1 MDHCIV
7 QAFELAWGRG
17 VALPV
22 VNEVVNRRCRHVEQE
37 PGEVGQAAGDVK
49 DVTVLGLEANGDHL
63 EEKHDDP
70 VLLEDAHVAVD
81 LGIIREEQGIII
93 YIDYVCRHPSLCK
106 IMPALGRSLIIFKII
121 PHILFLNN
129 F

>member
-1 MDHCIV
+1 M
-7 QAFELAWGRG
+7 
-17 VALPV
+17 
-22 VNEVVNRRCRHVEQE
+22 
-37 PGEVGQAAGDVK
+37 GQAAGDVK
-49 DVTVLGLEANGDHL
+49 DVTVLGLEANGEHL

-81 LGIIREEQGIII
+81 LGIIREGQGIII

-121 PHILFLNN
+121 PGFFSNN
-129 F
+129 FQSFTPTIVFCFCFDYFIFV